1 MTSVSEDIKKQVEVQ
16 AKALP
21 PASLATLKQLR
32 QENCGQTSKDFHLQS
47 FQVFVRRMLSPDSPT
62 RNMLLVH
69 GTGVGKTC
77 TSIQVAEEYIL
88 RPEFQDK
95 KVLVLATSAV
105 EETFRSQ
112 IFDVNR
118 VELDPAGLLRS
129 QQCTGRRYLDML
141 ERARSED
148 LRWENPE
155 NRERLNTI
163 VQKMI
168 DEFYEFSG
176 YIQFSNLVEKKRVML
191 SPGDFEAWIHETF
204 DGRLLILD
212 EAHKLGESDLEFA
225 KQTSESIQRIVKVA
239 EGMTLVLL
247 TATPMYDSFQEII
260 LFFNLFLWNDKRQK
274 PSDKLNASSFF
285 KPDGSFK
292 TPDAESKFRGWC
304 HEYVSFIRGENPFT
318 FPFRLPPPQPMI
330 GLLDRKTDFKG
341 TAIAEPRKY
350 LPLVVS
356 YVDGVQKER
365 VQKVSGKIQEDVI
378 PTIVVSPDG
387 RSIVKCFDKPVNSAR
402 FQYRYAKN
410 VPAFLSPSQV
420 GQHAAKFATV
430 IKCIQ
435 ESTGIVFVYSNYVR
449 GGALQFAMCLEE
461 HGFDPAVGTRLLEN
475 PSGEYTGSSK
485 GKYAFLTSDMTDK
498 QIAVLIRRL
507 RKPENSTGQD
517 IRVIVGSYII
527 SEGVD
532 FKNVRQVHIL
542 DPWYNMSRMEQII
555 GRGLRTC
562 SHASLPFEEQNCTV
576 YLHTLRYADS
586 TEETYDEYI
595 YRNFV
600 ENKAL
605 AIAKVKRVLAE
616 SAVDCTTQIS
626 TNQLPDAWRAL
637 IIPQRRAQD
646 REMVEMPLSALSA
659 PTFEDGTPSLV
670 CSVSTSAASADK
682 DEYTRPLSSY
692 LDIRDEVF
700 DDLIQ
705 MFKEKPLWKHGDLSQ
720 KLSYDPS
727 VVTYLLENAVDSHL
741 KLRDRAGRV
750 GTLENRDGVYAFL
763 PEGASDATMYERSV
777 KDSGDVPIAVD
788 IPEEAKEEEKEE
800 KEEKEKPE
808 SESGEETTSLLADL
822 RASFDTPS
830 LFQPFTPE
838 VVEWFLVD
846 QVMKPADKK
855 ALIVSRPKPTPNYAA
870 GLEIPGVGFVMGHE
884 NVVDEDGKQ
893 VDLIGTGRDAYA
905 LWATTHL
912 NSIAE
917 KIKEGRI
924 LCTCEDQTFKI
935 AAFEVVDGHIQRVK
949 RTKTV
954 KPKACTSFDA
964 KPELETLVKDA
975 GMVMHPDAK
984 EKKKQCVF
992 ISMVVRSGS
1001 NKFVWV
1007 QPEVWSVVSGPAYSA
1022 ILRSKII

>member
-1 MTSVSEDIKKQVEVQ
+1 MNKDPLKYGIEVIPQ
-16 AKALP
+16 
-21 PASLATLKQLR
+21 
-32 QENCGQTSKDFHLQS
+32 
-47 FQVFVRRMLSPDSPT
+47 
-62 RNMLLVH
+62 
-69 GTGVGKTC
+69 GVGEYYGFTLDGNNRYVLGNFTVTHNTC

-285 KPDGSFK
+285 KADGSFK

-330 GLLDRKTDFKG
+330 GLLDRKMDFKG
-341 TAIAEPRKY
+341 TAITQPRKY

-586 TEETYDEYI
+586 TQETYDEYI

-682 DEYTRPLSSY
+682 DDEYTRPLSSY

-700 DDLIQ
+700 DDLIR
-705 MFKEKPLWKHGDLSQ
+705 MFKDKPLWKHGDLSQ

-727 VVTYLLENAVDSHL
+727 VVTYLLENAVESHL
-741 KLRDRAGRV
+741 KLRDRAGRI

-763 PEGASDATMYERSV
+763 PEGTSDATMYERSV

-788 IPEEAKEEEKEE
+788 IPEEAKEEEK
-800 KEEKEKPE
+800 KEDKEKPE

-830 LFQPFTPE
+830 LFEPFTPE

-855 ALIVSRPKPTPNYAA
+855 ALIVSRPTPTPNYAA

-912 NSIAE
+912 NAIAE

-992 ISMVVRSGS
+992 ISMVARSGS

-1007 QPEVWSVVSGPAYSA
+1007 QPEVWSVVSGPTYSA

>member
-1 MTSVSEDIKKQVEVQ
+1 MASEDIKKQVEVQ

-32 QENCGQTSKDFHLQS
+32 QENCGQTTKDFHLQS

-274 PSDKLNASSFF
+274 PSDKLNAGSFF
-285 KPDGSFK
+285 KADGSFK

-341 TAIAEPRKY
+341 TAIAQPRKY

-586 TEETYDEYI
+586 TQETYDEYI

-646 REMVEMPLSALSA
+646 RELVEMPLSALSA

-682 DEYTRPLSSY
+682 DDEYTRPLSSY

-700 DDLIQ
+700 DDLIR

-727 VVTYLLENAVDSHL
+727 VVTYLLENAVESHL
-741 KLRDRAGRV
+741 KLRDRAGRI

-830 LFQPFTPE
+830 LFEPFTPE

-846 QVMKPADKK
+846 QVMKPGDKK
-855 ALIVSRPKPTPNYAA
+855 ALIVSRPTPTPNYAA

-912 NSIAE
+912 NAIAE